1 MIYRL
6 RAQNGHLEVVS
17 GEVPPDVLA
26 ACRALA
32 AEDPSCEGLV
42 VLCEGAGEEP
52 SVQFQGRFGE
62 PLQQGLRSLWSV
74 RVAGS
79 GSPAAPEVFAIAVE
93 KGSVRT
99 LLGEPPEVV
108 ARFCRAY
115 ARANPSATARVAGR
129 AGRDGVDLYFDGEMP
144 PHVRE
149 RLQKRWREGGA
160 GASVPPPAPR
170 RGRRRGRLWGA
181 AAAVAGCL
189 VLLTVAAERRGLI
202 LFHFPLESLGE
213 AGPWSPG
220 VHPDDLEGPDLAALG
235 QGADPAGNA
244 RAETSPLER
253 EGGLG
258 AAVRDPDEWPAVIEG
273 LRERR
278 RAAPQDERLRLELAW
293 AHHAYGA
300 SLAQRGEWE
309 PSASNVETA
318 VRLAPEEARFR
329 ESLSRIFLGGAQA
342 MREELRRGWGGGHS
356 VEKARHWVEQAIRAD
371 RGWATAHLVL
381 GDLEYED
388 QRLREA
394 RAAWVRAGELEPGL
408 PGLAERL
415 GRLEREFSAEVRMH
429 QIEGYDFIVRHEEGV
444 GAALGGFDLRGVLDE
459 ARQRV
464 GDAFDHWPRRRIVVL
479 LYTPESYR
487 NVRSE
492 TPLWSGGLYDG
503 KIRIPVPAGGVD
515 PEAVRYIVAHEYTH
529 AVVDDLAKG
538 RCPRWLNEGLAELL
552 AARPSGRDRLAEV
565 RERARRSPPT
575 PWRALDAALRGS
587 SAELVRHRYDEA
599 HSAVAYLAET
609 HGFWRLRAV
618 LSSLGEGVDPEAAF
632 SREFHLSLDE
642 LEGNWRRWL
651 AVGR

>member
-1 MIYRL
+1 M
-6 RAQNGHLEVVS
+6 RARHGHLEVVS
-17 GEVPPDVLA
+17 GEVPPDLLA

-42 VLCEGAGEEP
+42 VLRGEIGEES

-62 PLQQGLRSLWSV
+62 PLRQGLRSLWSV
-74 RVAGS
+74 RGEGS
-79 GSPAAPEVFAIAVE
+79 GGPASPEVFAIAVE
-93 KGSVRT
+93 GGGVRA
-99 LLGEPPEVV
+99 LLGEPPEIV

-129 AGRDGVDLYFDGEMP
+129 AAGSGVDLHVDGEIP
-144 PHVRE
+144 PQVRE
-149 RLQKRWREGGA
+149 RLQRRWREGGA
-160 GASVPPPAPR
+160 RASILPPAPR
-170 RGRRRGRLWGA
+170 RRRRPGRLWGV
-181 AAAVAGCL
+181 AAAVVGCL
-189 VLLTVAAERRGLI
+189 VLLAVAAERRGVI
-202 LFHFPLESLGE
+202 WFYVPLESPDQ

-220 VHPDDLEGPDLAALG
+220 VHPDDREGPDVAALG
-235 QGADPAGNA
+235 QGAGPAGKMQT
-244 RAETSPLER
+244 RAESSPLDG

-258 AAVRDPDEWPAVIEG
+258 EPVRGPDEWPAVIER

-278 RAAPQDERLRLELAW
+278 RAAPTDERLRVELAR

-300 SLAQRGEWE
+300 SLAQHGEWE
-309 PSASNVETA
+309 PAAAHVETA

-329 ESLSRIFLGGAQA
+329 EDLSRLFLAGAQA
-342 MREELRRGWGGGHS
+342 MRAELRRGWGGGHS
-356 VEKARHWVEQAIRAD
+356 VEKARHWVEQAIRAN
-371 RGWATAHLVL
+371 REWAPAHLVL
-381 GDLEYED
+381 GDLEYEE

-394 RAAWVRAGELEPGL
+394 RAAWVRAGELVPGL

-415 GRLEREFSAEVRMH
+415 GRLEREFSAEVRM
-429 QIEGYDFIVRHEEGV
+429 QEIEGYDFIVRHEEGV
-444 GAALGGFDLRGVLDE
+444 GAALGGFDLRSVLDE
-459 ARQRV
+459 TRQRV
-464 GDAFDHWPRRRIVVL
+464 GNAFDHWPRRRIVVL

-503 KIRIPVPAGGVD
+503 KIRIPVPAAGVD

-529 AVVDDLAKG
+529 AVVDDLSKG
-538 RCPRWLNEGLAELL
+538 RCPRWLNEGLAELQ
-552 AARPSGRDRLAEV
+552 AARHSGRNRVAEV

-575 PWRALDAALRGS
+575 PWRALDAALQGS

-599 HSAVAYLAET
+599 HSAVAYLTET

-618 LSSLGEGVDPEAAF
+618 LAALGEGGGVETAV

-642 LEGNWRRWL
+642 LEGNWHRWL
-651 AVGR
+651 AAGR